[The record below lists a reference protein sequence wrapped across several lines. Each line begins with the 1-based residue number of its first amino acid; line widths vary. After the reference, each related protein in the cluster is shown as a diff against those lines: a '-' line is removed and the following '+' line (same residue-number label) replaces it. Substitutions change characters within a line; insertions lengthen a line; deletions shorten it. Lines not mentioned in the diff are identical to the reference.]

1 MLSPREEECLSGSV
15 CISLDSGGEQL
26 LVLLVRKQMEK
37 WSLSSGRWDSL
48 ESSSLPLFP
57 TAGYTRGNENCGHQT
72 GASRV
77 RRALQNLLLL
87 WERVEFPEGEAE
99 GIRLS
104 YGRTEL

>member
-1 MLSPREEECLSGSV
+1 M
-15 CISLDSGGEQL
+15 
-26 LVLLVRKQMEK
+26 
-37 WSLSSGRWDSL
+37 
-48 ESSSLPLFP
+48 
-57 TAGYTRGNENCGHQT
+57 
-72 GASRV
+72 